1 VQLAALIVLATV
13 EATSV
18 EAARPAPARAGLSW
32 AEADSLARKLESI
45 DRRSR
50 QAPDRRGRQA
60 PGRPESVL
68 VTQGELNSYLNLSLG
83 PQMPPGVTDL
93 EVTLESERI
102 HTRAQVDLERVRA
115 QVPSG
120 TGWGALSFLGGSVPV
135 ELRAR
140 LIARDGFGTV
150 QVDDVRLATLPLPVT
165 VLEQIVTSATRSAA
179 NPNGFD
185 ILAPFRLPYA
195 VKRVRIEPGRA
206 FLDF

>member
-1 VQLAALIVLATV
+1 MRLAVLIVLAAV
-13 EATSV
+13 EAPPV
-18 EAARPAPARAGLSW
+18 GAARPAPPRAGLTW
-32 AEADSLARKLESI
+32 AEADSLTRKLDTI

-50 QAPDRRGRQA
+50 QRPPA
-60 PGRPESVL
+60 RPESVL

-83 PQMPPGVTDL
+83 YQMPPGVTDL
-93 EVTLESERI
+93 EVTLETERI

-140 LIARDGFGTV
+140 LVSRDGFGTV
-150 QVDDVRLATLPLPVT
+150 QVEDVRLATLPMPVT
-165 VLEQIVTSATRSAA
+165 VLEQIVTSATRSAS